1 MTFEVLTSDK
11 YTGAQYLPLK
21 EKQILRTEKKKKKK
35 NHIVSVIASFWL
47 RASHFCFPTFKTEK
61 FRKHISW
68 VRTGNRKLFYREGT

>member
-35 NHIVSVIASFWL
+35 KPHCLCNSLILVKGFSFL
-47 RASHFCFPTFKTEK
+47 LSY
-61 FRKHISW
+61 I
-68 VRTGNRKLFYREGT
+68 

>member
-21 EKQILRTEKKKKKK
+21 EKQILRTEKKK
-35 NHIVSVIASFWL
+35 HIVSVIASFWL

-61 FRKHISW
+61 FRKHISR
-68 VRTGNRKLFYREGT
+68 VRIGNRKLFYREGT